1 MKLLRTVAARCCHTA
16 GGIFR
21 LLHTTM
27 SFYKRRVK
35 KELYKRDFHT
45 IVMIENI
52 FNVNELLNELLES
65 FQRADGAEVRGK
77 GQPGSTAE

>member
-1 MKLLRTVAARCCHTA
+1 MKMPRTVAARCRHTA

-21 LLHTTM
+21 LLHTTV
-27 SFYKRRVK
+27 SFYKRGVK
-35 KELYKRDFHT
+35 KELYNRDFHT
-45 IVMIENI
+45 IAMMENI
-52 FNVNELLNELLES
+52 FNANELLNELLES